1 MTGSEPQRLT
11 GLPSSLQG
19 RAASLPA
26 DPFAAPTR
34 SSQVRP
40 SGPTRPAVQDA
51 ADVTPMPATDA
62 RFPCPCPCGCGNETT
77 LAAATAR
84 GSAAA
89 ARMRCPACTR
99 QGHVPTVNA
108 AVADVGRRVQVFEPQ
123 PEDPLFVE
131 RDRQILHEEAEQ
143 RQAQA
148 SQAWRASLPE
158 KFRAA
163 GDEPPHPQITERLE
177 RMRSGQ
183 GRHATSMLC
192 VGPYGSGK
200 TWLAYAYASRL
211 VDEGHLLPQQIVHGT
226 EVTVLEPIAYAP
238 YGQVNDRT
246 RALLNR
252 RVRMILLDDVGRM
265 AFYPR
270 QDVQHGLF
278 ARIVNFAYENNLI
291 LAMTTT
297 LALGEN
303 GKLEEWI
310 GSTAYERLRYMA
322 GRAVVVDTATRRA
335 DVTAQAERE
344 YAESRAARA
353 QD

>member
-1 MTGSEPQRLT
+1 VNAEPQRLS
-11 GLPSSLQG
+11 GLPSSLRGQ
-19 RAASLPA
+19 AASLPA
-26 DPFAAPTR
+26 DPFAAPGR
-34 SSQVRP
+34 SAAPRP
-40 SGPTRPAVQDA
+40 SPPPVPASQ
-51 ADVTPMPATDA
+51 PAGLEQVDEA
-62 RFPCPCPCGCGNETT
+62 RFACPCDCGCGNDTP
-77 LAAATAR
+77 LAASLAR

-89 ARMRCPACTR
+89 ARMRCPQCTR
-99 QGHVPTVNA
+99 AGHVPVENA
-108 AVADVGRRVQVFEPQ
+108 AVAAATRRVRVFEPQ
-123 PEDPLFVE
+123 QEDPVFVE
-131 RDRQILHEEAEQ
+131 RDRQILREEAEQ
-143 RQAQA
+143 RRAQA
-148 SQAWRASLPE
+148 SQAWRDSLPE
-158 KFRAA
+158 KFRDA
-163 GDEPPHPQITERLE
+163 GQETLHPQVAERLE
-177 RMRSGQ
+177 RVRSGQ

-192 VGPYGSGK
+192 VGPYGAGK

-270 QDVQHGLF
+270 QEVQHGLF
-278 ARIVNFAYENNLI
+278 ARIVNFAYEHNLI

-344 YAESRAARA
+344 YVESREKSRRN
-353 QD
+353 